1 MATNTS
7 PLAELIQSKGYSTHR
22 LAQASGIPN
31 TTLRRH
37 LADGDFTVT
46 QLRRLARTLDV
57 STSMILSLAES
68 RAVEH
73 SSSAA
78 A

>member
-1 MATNTS
+1 MATTQT
-7 PLAELIQSKGYSTHR
+7 PLAELIQSKGYSTHG

-46 QLRRLARTLDV
+46 QLRRIARTLEV
-57 STSMILSLAES
+57 STPLVLSLAENS
-68 RAVEH
+68 AVEH
-73 SSSAA
+73 SRSAA
-78 A
+78 

>member
-1 MATNTS
+1 MANNNT
-7 PLAELIQSKGYSTHR
+7 PLTELIQSKGLSVHG

-57 STSMILSLAES
+57 STSLILSLAEDS
-68 RAVEH
+68 AAEH
-73 SSSAA
+73 RSSAA
-78 A
+78 

>member
-7 PLAELIQSKGYSTHR
+7 PLTELIQSKGYSTHK

-46 QLRRLARTLDV
+46 QLRRIARTLDV
-57 STSMILSLAES
+57 STSLVLSLAEDRS
-68 RAVEH
+68 VEH
-73 SSSAA
+73 SRSAA
-78 A
+78 

>member
-1 MATNTS
+1 MATTNT
-7 PLAELIQSKGYSTHR
+7 PLTELIQSKGYSVHG

-46 QLRRLARTLDV
+46 QLRRIAKTLGV
-57 STSMILSLAES
+57 TPALVLSLAENCS
-68 RAVEH
+68 VEH
-73 SSSAA
+73 RSAA
-78 A
+78 

>member
-1 MATNTS
+1 MATTNT
-7 PLAELIQSKGYSTHR
+7 PLTELIQSKGYSTHK

-46 QLRRLARTLDV
+46 QLRRIARTLDV
-57 STSMILSLAES
+57 STSLVLGLAEDRS
-68 RAVEH
+68 VEH
-73 SSSAA
+73 SRSAA
-78 A
+78 

>member
-1 MATNTS
+1 MAHTPT
-7 PLAELIQSKGYSTHR
+7 PLTELIQSKGYSVHG

-46 QLRRLARTLDV
+46 QLRRIARTLDV
-57 STSMILSLAES
+57 STALVLSLAEN
-68 RAVEH
+68 
-73 SSSAA
+73 SAA
-78 A
+78 EHGRSAA

>member
-1 MATNTS
+1 MAHNDT
-7 PLAELIQSKGYSTHR
+7 PLTELIQSKGYSVHG
-22 LAQASGIPN
+22 LAHTSGIPN

-57 STSMILSLAES
+57 STSLILTLAED
-68 RAVEH
+68 RAAEH

-78 A
+78 

>member
-1 MATNTS
+1 MATTNT
-7 PLAELIQSKGYSTHR
+7 PLTELIQSKGYSVHG

-46 QLRRLARTLDV
+46 QLRRIAQALGVTPIV
-57 STSMILSLAES
+57 VLSLAES
-68 RAVEH
+68 ASVEH
-73 SSSAA
+73 ISSAA
-78 A
+78 

>member
-1 MATNTS
+1 MAHTTT
-7 PLAELIQSKGYSTHR
+7 PLAELIQSKGYSVHG
-22 LAQASGIPN
+22 LAQVSGIPN

-46 QLRRLARTLDV
+46 QLRRIARALDV
-57 STSMILSLAES
+57 STPTVLALAES
-68 RAVEH
+68 SAVEH

-78 A
+78 